1 MTHFVNLPT
10 PAKQPIATSRFRY
23 IDPETDIEYRGEA
36 EISTDN
42 EQGGYA
48 YQDANILRVWAIGII
63 DIEEIEVHNLPTPLI
78 LEIEA
83 KAVEQY
89 NNPPALQIEIPSD
102 WQDLE
107 IVQVVNLYTLRFK
120 GAVDSINEDEAKAK
134 GLKVIKSIKAGQNN
148 LLEVKAT
155 GGVAEVHKELKKL
168 RIF

>member
-10 PAKQPIATSRFRY
+10 PAKEKIATSRFRY

-42 EQGGYA
+42 DQGGYV
-48 YQDANILRVWAIGII
+48 YQDARILSVWAIGII
-63 DIEEIEVHNLPTPLI
+63 DIEKIEPYKLPAALS

-89 NNPPALQIEIPSD
+89 NNPPNLPIEIPSD

-120 GAVDSINEDEAKAK
+120 GAVDNLTENEAKAK
-134 GLKVIKSIKAGQNN
+134 GLKVIKSINVGANN
-148 LLEVKAT
+148 LLEVRAT
-155 GGVAEVHKELKKL
+155 GGIGEVHKELMKI
-168 RIF
+168 RAF